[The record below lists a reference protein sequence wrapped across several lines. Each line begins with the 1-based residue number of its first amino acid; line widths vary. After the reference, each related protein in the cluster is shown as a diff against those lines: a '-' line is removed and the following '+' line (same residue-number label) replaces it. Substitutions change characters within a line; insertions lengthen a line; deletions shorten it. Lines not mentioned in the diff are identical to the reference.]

1 MSDPRM
7 SDPRMSDPRYYRRP
21 DLDGASDVNAVWG
34 WVAAAAFVAVVLLFV
49 FASGNTNR
57 TAEGTGATMPPT
69 ASAPTLPPRDA
80 PSTTGAAPINPGPSA
95 PAQTTPSGGA
105 NQ

>member
-1 MSDPRM
+1 M

-49 FASGNTNR
+49 FASGNTNH
-57 TAEGTGATMPPT
+57 TVEGTGATMPPT
-69 ASAPTLPPRDA
+69 ASAPTLPRNA
-80 PSTTGAAPINPGPSA
+80 PSTTGAAPTNPGPSA
-95 PAQTTPSGGA
+95 PAQTAPSGGA